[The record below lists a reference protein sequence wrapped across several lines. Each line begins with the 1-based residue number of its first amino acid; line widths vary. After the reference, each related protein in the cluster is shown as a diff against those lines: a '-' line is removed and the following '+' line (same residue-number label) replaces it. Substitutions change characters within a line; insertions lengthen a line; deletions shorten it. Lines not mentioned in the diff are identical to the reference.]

1 MTRDICFPAAHKLTN
16 DSGGLLPGSQTNKY
30 RVSRTAI
37 CISMIVIGMVLCSA
51 CVPYYTRE
59 FELTEETRAAGD
71 FLVVPCV
78 IANRGSSSAE
88 AEHDS
93 IYGVQVAVALD
104 GCQHVD
110 SCLDELKE
118 GVQVPEISVT
128 FLPGR
133 MSVTNQYTG
142 KDWFGGYRGAQYP
155 SGRYMSFGVIT
166 IPKGI
171 DALVV
176 DVPCEVVEASGAIS
190 STRITYRMV
199 RKSSTSYFLPLD

>member
-1 MTRDICFPAAHKLTN
+1 MVMLTN
-16 DSGGLLPGSQTNKY
+16 DSGGLLPKSHTDKC
-30 RVSRTAI
+30 RVNRTAVCI
-37 CISMIVIGMVLCSA
+37 CMIVIGMVLCAA

-59 FELTEETRAAGD
+59 FELTEETRVAGD

-78 IANRGSSSAE
+78 IANRGSSNVE

-118 GVQVPEISVT
+118 GIRIPEVTIT
-128 FLPGR
+128 FLPSK
-133 MSVTNQYTG
+133 MSNTKQYTG

-166 IPKGI
+166 IPKGV
-171 DALVV
+171 DTLVV
-176 DVPCEVVEASGAIS
+176 DVPCDVVMAAGAI
-190 STRITYRMV
+190 TNTKITYRMV
-199 RKSSTSYFLPLD
+199 RKNSTSYFLPLD